1 MRETPQMT
9 VFQRPARKRE
19 LVSTTTI
26 IQSLL
31 SGMLEGVNYALY
43 CLGLAFV
50 FGIMRIINM
59 AHGEFLVL
67 GGYIAYWLLVKW
79 GLNPL
84 PALPLAAVIAAGA
97 SLLCYRAF
105 LQRIRTTAELNTLIL
120 TFGIGI
126 FLSNIYLQLWSADI
140 RNIGVDWMEK
150 PLMLGGIYIS
160 LGEIITFAIS
170 FMGVLGLHSF
180 LRHSKTGK
188 AIRITAIDRDA
199 ATLAGINVER
209 VDLIAFS
216 IGGLLA
222 GLGGPL
228 LGMLSFVSPGT
239 GIHITVKAFI
249 LTVLAGVGSIRGL
262 ILAGMIL
269 GVGEAMT
276 VTFISS
282 SYRELFGFVLFLVI
296 LLVRPSG
303 LFGRR
308 I

>member
-1 MRETPQMT
+1 M
-9 VFQRPARKRE
+9 
-19 LVSTTTI
+19 VSTTSI

-31 SGMLEGVNYALY
+31 SGLLEGANYALY

-84 PALPLAAVIAAGA
+84 PALPLAAAIAAGA
-97 SLLCYRAF
+97 SLISYRAF

-126 FLSNIYLQLWSADI
+126 FLSNLYLQLWSADI

-150 PLMLGGIYIS
+150 PLMLWGIYIS

-170 FMGVLGLHSF
+170 FLGVLGLHAF
-180 LRHSKTGK
+180 LRHTKMGK
-188 AIRITAIDRDA
+188 AVRITAIDRDA
-199 ATLAGINVER
+199 ATLAGINAER

-222 GLGGPL
+222 GMGGPL

-249 LTVLAGVGSIRGL
+249 LTVLAGVGSIPGL

-269 GVGEAMT
+269 GIGEAMT
-276 VTFISS
+276 VTFVSS

>member
-1 MRETPQMT
+1 
-9 VFQRPARKRE
+9 
-19 LVSTTTI
+19 LISTASI
-26 IQSLL
+26 IQSIL
-31 SGMLEGVNYALY
+31 SGILEGGNYALY

-67 GGYIAYWLLVKW
+67 SGYIAYWLLVKW
-79 GLNPL
+79 GFNPL
-84 PALPLAAVIAAGA
+84 LSLPIAVVIAAGA
-97 SLLCYRAF
+97 SFLSYHVF
-105 LQRIRTTAELNTLIL
+105 LQRIRTTPELNTLIL

-126 FLSNIYLQLWSADI
+126 FLSNLYLQLWSADI
-140 RNIGVDWMEK
+140 RSIGVDWMEK
-150 PLMLGGIYIS
+150 PLMFSGIYIS
-160 LGEIITFAIS
+160 FGEIITFAIS
-170 FMGVLGLHSF
+170 FIGVLALHSF
-180 LRHSKTGK
+180 LRHTKMGK

-199 ATLAGINVER
+199 AALAGINVEKI
-209 VDLIAFS
+209 DLLAFS

-262 ILAGMIL
+262 IAAGMIL
-269 GVGEAMT
+269 GIGEAMT
-276 VTFISS
+276 VTFVSS
-282 SYRELFGFVLFLVI
+282 SYRELFGFTLFLVI

-303 LFGRR
+303 LFGKR